1 MITRAMFPLGIV
13 HFPHVVLPLQVFEH
27 RYRALVADC
36 LQSDLAFGVVLI
48 ERGSEVGG
56 GDVRFDV
63 GTLTTIVRAG
73 LDERGLVRLET
84 VGTRR
89 IRIVRWLEDDP
100 YPRAEV
106 VELEPPAL
114 GPADLEA
121 LAVAEG
127 NVRRALALRA
137 ELDEPAAPYNVSL
150 DADPAKALFQLAAL
164 APLGPADQQRLLATD
179 DVAGYLALLAEL
191 AAEESA
197 VLAHRLAGY

>member
-1 MITRAMFPLGIV
+1 MFPLGMV
-13 HFPHVVLPLQVFEH
+13 HFPHVVLPLQVFER
-27 RYRALVADC
+27 RYRTLVADC
-36 LQSDLAFGVVLI
+36 LQGDLAFGVVLI

-84 VGTRR
+84 VGTHR
-89 IRIVRWLEDDP
+89 IRVLRWLEDDP
-100 YPRAEV
+100 YPRADV
-106 VELEPPAL
+106 VDLESPTL
-114 GPADLEA
+114 GPAEIEG
-121 LAVAEG
+121 LADAER
-127 NVRRALALRA
+127 NVRRTLALRA
-137 ELDEPAAPYNVSL
+137 ELDEPAAPYNLAL

-164 APLGPADQQRLLATD
+164 APLGPADQQRLLATE
-179 DVAGYLALLAEL
+179 DVGRYLALLAEL